1 MEIKR
6 LEHDATNLEEVT
18 IYYQTRARQLLF
30 DGFFWDKTLIPVDG
44 GYSTSFIKDGI
55 IYKSFYVLK
64 ENRNKGYA
72 SKHIQCDE
80 AIVTVSD
87 CNIEDYLKYKSKDYV
102 IAGSFNEFP
111 EYKAV
116 QDFYGDK
123 KAERSQCYLMNHI
136 DEGLYI
142 MQATGA
148 SEAAM
153 RAFCLHPLTQDDD
166 SLKENWNYIHSYFDS
181 KFVGLALEYRNI
193 ANAYLSKRTIS
204 SIDEIHLSPLKD
216 VNDMLI
222 GDKVQNYKDFLLY
235 HAETHHRKD
244 ILDKYFKDWLQR
256 LEISDSTFKSLVD
269 KIKSIEI

>member
-6 LEHDATNLEEVT
+6 LEHDATSLEEVT
-18 IYYQTRARQLLF
+18 VYYQTRARQLLL
-30 DGFFWDKTLIPVDG
+30 DGFFWNKQLEQVEG
-44 GYSTSFIKDGI
+44 GYSTSFIKDGVV
-55 IYKSFYVLK
+55 YKSFYVLK
-64 ENRNKGYA
+64 DQRNKGYA
-72 SKHIQCDE
+72 SKHIECDE
-80 AIVTVSD
+80 SIVTVPD
-87 CNIEDYLKYKSKDYV
+87 CSIEDYLKYKYKDYV
-102 IAGSFNEFP
+102 LAGSFTEFP

-142 MQATGA
+142 MQQTGA

-166 SLKENWNYIHSYFDS
+166 SLKENWNYVHSYFDS

-193 ANAYLSKRTIS
+193 ANAYLSQRTIS
-204 SIDEIHLSPLKD
+204 SIEEIHLSPLKD

-222 GDKVQNYKDFLLY
+222 GDKVQNYKDFLIY
-235 HAETHHRKD
+235 HSTTHNRKD
-244 ILDKYFKDWLQR
+244 ILDKYFNDWLQR
-256 LEISDSTFKSLVD
+256 LEVSEQTFNDLVA